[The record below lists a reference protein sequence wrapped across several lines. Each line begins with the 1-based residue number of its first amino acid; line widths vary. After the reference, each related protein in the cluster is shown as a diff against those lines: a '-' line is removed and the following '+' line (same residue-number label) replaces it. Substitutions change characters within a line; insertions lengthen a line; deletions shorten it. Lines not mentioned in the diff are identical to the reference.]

1 MKLTWAN
8 FFHIYQPPD
17 WDPKIIRKVSRESY
31 EPFFAFL
38 IENDHVRV
46 TLNMTGSLLVQL
58 LQHNITEPLGLLKR
72 LLMRGQI
79 QITGTPKYHPLA
91 PLLPFHH
98 VRRQITQHHDLLREY
113 FNMQLP
119 LAGFYPP
126 EMAISPDLLTHIA
139 REGFTWVITDD
150 FLIPKGQTLRPQ
162 DGAIFEH
169 TNLRIV
175 FRNHVVSD
183 YLGFFG
189 KPGETGKHLQE
200 VITKETGQD
209 TLILTAMDGEN
220 LGHHRPESL
229 PMWKTLVSDQGIET
243 ITVSEYLERQQSV
256 TELIPA
262 SGSWSTLPE
271 DIERHIAFPLW
282 KDPENPIHM
291 LQWRLTDAVL
301 AVADRCAENDHATFD
316 AIDRAVISDQYWWA
330 SAKPWW
336 DRDLVIR
343 LADRMADSVER
354 LDLNAAER
362 EEIRETVR
370 EIHSM
375 ANEWQEKGIA
385 QKHRAAFLAKESGV
399 RYFGGERIT
408 NTWGSQ
414 EH

>member
-17 WDPKIIRKVSRESY
+17 WDPKIIRKVSHESY
-31 EPFFAFL
+31 EPLFAFL
-38 IENDHVRV
+38 VEHPELRI

-58 LQHNITEPLGLLKR
+58 LQHNITRPLALLKR
-72 LLMRGQI
+72 LLMRDQI
-79 QITGTPKYHPLA
+79 ELTCTPKYHPLS

-98 VRRQITQHHDLLREY
+98 VVRQIRAQADFLREY
-113 FNMQLP
+113 FNINLP

-126 EMAISPDLLTHIA
+126 EMAVNPEFLTRIA
-139 REGFTWVITDD
+139 GEGFAWTITDD
-150 FLIPKGQTLRPQ
+150 FLLPKNQTLRPQ
-162 DGAIFEH
+162 DGAVLTH
-169 TNLRIV
+169 TNMRLV
-175 FRNHVVSD
+175 FRNHILSD

-189 KPGETGKHLQE
+189 EPGETHTHFQNLIE
-200 VITKETGQD
+200 KETGQE
-209 TLILTAMDGEN
+209 TMIITAMDGEN

-229 PMWKTLVSDQGIET
+229 PMWKDMATQKDMEL
-243 ITVSEYLERQQSV
+243 ITVSELIKRQRGL
-256 TELIPA
+256 TELVPI

-271 DIERHIAFPLW
+271 DLERDIAFPLW

-291 LQWRLTDAVL
+291 LQWRLTEAVL
-301 AVADRCAENDHATFD
+301 GVADRCSEHDYATLD

-343 LADRMADSVER
+343 LADRLADSVTHLE
-354 LDLNAAER
+354 LNEAER

-370 EIHSM
+370 EIHRT
-375 ANEWQEKGIA
+375 ANDWQEKGIA
-385 QKHRAAFLAKESGV
+385 KKRRSDFLAKEGGV

-408 NTWGSQ
+408 DAWEPQAN
-414 EH
+414 